1 MSAQFAGLTARLFS
15 KVRPED
21 RVHALSIYSAL
32 SFIAL
37 VVVATFP
44 YRPF

>member
-1 MSAQFAGLTARLFS
+1 MSARLAILKARLFD

-21 RVHALSIYSAL
+21 RIHAISIFSAL

-44 YRPF
+44 RPF

>member
-1 MSAQFAGLTARLFS
+1 MTARLATLKARLFD
-15 KVRPED
+15 KVRQED
-21 RVHALSIYSAL
+21 RIHVLSIYSAL